1 MTDILFPPFL
11 TIALTGTPG
20 TGKTEVSKK
29 LESEGYRILHITE
42 FIKEYSIPSERD
54 DERDCDVV
62 DMDALEEA
70 VFEYQQ
76 KIRKE
81 FNQTYY
87 SNNLTL
93 GDVHK
98 SPEFL
103 PVLIV
108 ESHLAHYLCD
118 LSVVLRTHPNTL
130 KDRLGSRGY
139 SDRKVMENVMAES
152 IDVVLCD
159 CFDYCRRVYEINTTE
174 MSLDETASCLKELIH
189 ALYDDELKTYENLMS
204 KMNAFAEDI
213 AAQQALAAGLPISDV
228 LCAYSDTDDGAVIYE
243 GNDEVG
249 DYDEEK
255 HPILIKYVPGKNDWS
270 ELVD

>member
-20 TGKTEVSKK
+20 TGKTEVSKQ

-42 FIKEYSIPSERD
+42 FIRRYNIPSERD

-76 KIRKE
+76 QIRRE
-81 FNQTYY
+81 FNQKVFLE
-87 SNNLTL
+87 NLKL
-93 GDVHK
+93 EDLHK

-103 PVLIV
+103 PVLLV

-130 KDRLGSRGY
+130 KERLNERGY
-139 SDRKVMENVMAES
+139 SDKKIMENILAES

-159 CFDYCRRVYEINTTE
+159 CFDYCRRIYEINTTE
-174 MSLDETASCLKELIH
+174 MDIEKTAGCLKELIH
-189 ALYDDELKTYENLMS
+189 ALYDDEFNIYSALME
-204 KMNAFAEDI
+204 KMNVTAESI
-213 AAQQALAAGLPISDV
+213 AVRTFSGCFPISDV
-228 LCAYSDTDDGAVIYE
+228 LDTLEDDGAVVYE
-243 GNDEVG
+243 DGDDDVG
-249 DYDEEK
+249 DYMEEK
-255 HPILIKYVPGKNDWS
+255 NPILMKYVPGQNDWS